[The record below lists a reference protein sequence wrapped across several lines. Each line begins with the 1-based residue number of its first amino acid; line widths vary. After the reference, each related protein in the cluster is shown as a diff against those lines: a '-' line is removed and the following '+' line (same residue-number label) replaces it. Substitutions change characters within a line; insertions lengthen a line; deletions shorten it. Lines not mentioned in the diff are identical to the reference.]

1 MSMGYM
7 IGSCNWWCRT
17 GKNIRKA
24 VKFANDLGILPPF
37 VNVGTGILT
46 SLMGANNSESTTTTT
61 QQQSPMPQG
70 SEQLRRLNGIKK
82 HHIIG
87 QIPTVF

>member
-1 MSMGYM
+1 MSMGSM
-7 IGSCNWWCRT
+7 IGTCNWWCRT
-17 GKNIRKA
+17 GKNIRKG

-37 VNVGTGILT
+37 VNVGAGILT

-61 QQQSPMPQG
+61 QNQSPLPQG
-70 SEQLRRLNGIKK
+70 AEQLNKLNGLKK
-82 HHIIG
+82 HYRIG